1 MNCVCCLTFLLSL
14 ILSVGRTVETVLVA
28 PEIITTF
35 FEDLR
40 QPSSTI
46 RKLYKSTA
54 IFTKLSCTACLLLNV
69 VECIFYVII
78 FWEMYKHHKRHVKLC
93 LLNKPKVAK
102 KKRRQNTITTV
113 GHFISW
119 LAEVAIIGVLQYTA
133 VKKETVGPNFFIFF
147 NVLLLSIN
155 YVVFPCIQAI
165 TSQELRA
172 HVFNMKCC
180 QEDDGDASAEEIEL
194 QVVAN
199 GNVLNGNVP
208 NGNIPNGN
216 VPNGNVPN

>member
-1 MNCVCCLTFLLSL
+1 MNCVCFFTFILSL
-14 ILSVGRTVETVLVA
+14 ILSVGRTVEAVLVA
-28 PEIITTF
+28 PEVITTF

-40 QPSSTI
+40 QPSATI
-46 RKLYKSTA
+46 RRLYKSTA

-69 VECIFYVII
+69 VECVFYVII

-93 LLNKPKVAK
+93 LRNKPKVAK
-102 KKRRQNTITTV
+102 RKRRQNTITTV

-119 LAEVAIIGVLQYTA
+119 LAEIVIIGVLQYTA
-133 VKKETVGPNFFIFF
+133 VKKEINIGGGFFIFF

-172 HVFNMKCC
+172 HVFDIKYC
-180 QEDDGDASAEEIEL
+180 QVNDGNAASEEIEL
-194 QVVAN
+194 QVVVN
-199 GNVLNGNVP
+199 GNQ
-208 NGNIPNGN
+208 PNGN
-216 VPNGNVPN
+216 VPNL